1 MRVCAKY
8 KEPLSE
14 VGIRKED
21 GRGCEESCS
30 ERCHSGFEKDVSA
43 PGLSGYATSSIAWDN
58 AKRKDQT
65 KKER

>member
-1 MRVCAKY
+1 LRASGKY
-8 KEPLSE
+8 KEQLSG

-21 GRGCEESCS
+21 GHGCEESCS
-30 ERCHSGFEKDVSA
+30 ERCHSGFEKDMSA
-43 PGLSGYATSSIAWDN
+43 PGLSGYVISSIARGN